1 MEKYFVRD
9 TPLADL
15 ERMMMQP
22 PDFAPRGSS
31 SAILKCG
38 CSKINIIRHSAFR
51 QIVIS

>member
-22 PDFAPRGSS
+22 PNFAPRGSGS
-31 SAILKCG
+31 VILKCG
-38 CSKINIIRHSAFR
+38 CSEINTIRHSTF
-51 QIVIS
+51 